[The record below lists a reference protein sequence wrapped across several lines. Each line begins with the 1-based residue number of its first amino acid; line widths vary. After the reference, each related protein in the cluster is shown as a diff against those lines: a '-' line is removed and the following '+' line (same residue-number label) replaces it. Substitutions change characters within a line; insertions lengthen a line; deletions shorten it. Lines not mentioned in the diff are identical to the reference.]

1 MKRLVSFLFAALCTA
16 AVCFGQEQGGE
27 AGGDSLVMW
36 RWVNFAIL
44 AAGLGYLV
52 AKYLPGFFESRGSA
66 IQKDISEAQKAKQDS
81 DQRAAAIDKR
91 VSGLGAEIEAF
102 RVQSRAEM
110 EREGER
116 IRQETAVHIRKI
128 NDQAQIE
135 IESAGKAARRE
146 VRLYAANL
154 ALDLAAQ
161 RIRARLDAGTEAG
174 LIDNFIGDLK
184 RQESKN

>member
-1 MKRLVSFLFAALCTA
+1 MKRLALFLLTA
-16 AVCFGQEQGGE
+16 AACFAQEQGGE
-27 AGGDSLVMW
+27 AGDSLGTW

-44 AAGLGYLV
+44 AIGIVYLLV
-52 AKYLPGFFESRGSA
+52 KYLPPFFRSRTEA
-66 IQKDISEAQKAKQDS
+66 IQKDITEAQQAKQEA

-91 VSGLGAEIEAF
+91 VSGLAAEIETL

-116 IRQETAVHIRKI
+116 IRQDTAALIRKI
-128 NDQAQIE
+128 DDQAQVE
-135 IESAGKAARRE
+135 IAAAGKAAQRE

-161 RIRARLDAGTEAG
+161 RIRTRLDASTDAA
-174 LIDNFIGDLK
+174 LLDNFLGDLK
-184 RQESKN
+184 RRESNN

>member
-1 MKRLVSFLFAALCTA
+1 MKRLLVLLLFTA
-16 AVCFGQEQGGE
+16 GLCFGQEPTGSE
-27 AGGDSLVMW
+27 ESLGVW

-44 AAGLGYLV
+44 AAGIGYLLV
-52 AKYLPGFFESRGSA
+52 KNLPPFFQARTSL
-66 IQKDISEAQKAKQDS
+66 IQKEISEAQKAKQDS
-81 DQRAAAIDKR
+81 DQRAAAIDRR
-91 VSGLGAEIEAF
+91 VSGLAAEIEAF

-116 IRQETAVHIRKI
+116 IRQETAAHIQKI

-135 IESAGKAARRE
+135 IESAGKTARRE

-154 ALDLAAQ
+154 ALDLAGQ
-161 RIRARLDAGTEAG
+161 RIRAKLDAGAEAG